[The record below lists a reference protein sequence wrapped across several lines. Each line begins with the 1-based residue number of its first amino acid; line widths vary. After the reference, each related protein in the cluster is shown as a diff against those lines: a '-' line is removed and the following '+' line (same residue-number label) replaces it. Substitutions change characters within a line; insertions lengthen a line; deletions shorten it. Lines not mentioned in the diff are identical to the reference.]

1 MAPPAKRRKRNVVT
15 SSPDESDYEGAES
28 SKSLK
33 LQLQTFPSAPESKKP
48 MVSKPAAK
56 QSINSTSKAQPR
68 VKTINQSSESTPL
81 VLPKRSRP
89 SKVKDKSASTS
100 PEKPKRKGKVEEPG
114 KNANLFTFFTKQAQR
129 QQANAAINSDGSSAR
144 VKLRS
149 LSDERSEDVDIIS
162 DDGNIG
168 EGSAQSGSMIGL
180 TARKRLKRM
189 DPFRS
194 GEGEGPSASQ
204 KFLKHPNPPIEANN
218 SEDTRPWAERF
229 APADLDEL
237 AVHKKKVADVRGWL
251 EDVMNGRR
259 RQRLLLLKGAA
270 GTGKTTTVQL
280 LSKAMNCDILEWRNP
295 VGSMASSEGFQSM
308 TAQFE
313 EFMARGGKFGQ
324 LEIISEDNPDIS
336 KKDVVPLDRRKRI
349 ILIEEFPNT
358 FTRSSNALQS
368 FRSVILQYLASNTP
382 PLSMNFNKHNDE
394 VITPVVMIVS
404 ETLLTTTSASADSF
418 TAHRLLGQEILQ
430 HPGVGVIEFN
440 PIAPTLLSKA
450 LEVIVR
456 KESRKS
462 GRRTMPGSLVLKR
475 LGEIGDIRSAI
486 GSLEFLCLKGDT
498 DGEWSSRISF
508 SKSKKTG
515 QNLLPLTEPE
525 KASLEMITR
534 REASLGIFHA
544 VGKVM
549 YNKRE
554 EPATEVEHLPHFM
567 SLNARPKRP
576 QVSVDELIDEI
587 GTDTQTFIAALHE
600 NYLLSCDASPSFDF
614 TSLDHVNGCID
625 ALSDSDLLSPSWDGS
640 FNSTGFGGGI
650 GGQGTGGD
658 VLRQDEIS
666 FQIAVRG
673 ILFSLPYPVRR
684 KAPAAAGL
692 RAGKGGEAFK
702 MFYPTSLKL
711 WRMKEEIEG
720 TIDLWVTRLIKG
732 EEHRLRSITAG
743 AAAFAKPKP
752 GSVESW
758 KTYTGNGSTTKQGD
772 KNDGPSTALIS
783 MGASARKEMLLERL
797 PYTAMITRSR
807 KSAASALALKDM
819 ERITSF
825 HGIGI
830 TMDDN
835 QDEDDDM
842 TLSGEEL
849 ATDKP
854 TENGSPQKKGLVIRR
869 RGLSSRLHTEHQEEN
884 LILSD
889 DDIVDD

>member
-1 MAPPAKRRKRNVVT
+1 MAPPAKRRKRNVVA
-15 SSPDESDYEGAES
+15 SSTDESDYESAES
-28 SKSLK
+28 LDKPKSK
-33 LQLQTFPSAPESKKP
+33 LQTFSCSPENGKSEARGFVMKQ
-48 MVSKPAAK
+48 AANTI
-56 QSINSTSKAQPR
+56 SRHQPR
-68 VKTINQSSESTPL
+68 TKTTNADPL
-81 VLPKRSRP
+81 VLPKRSRT
-89 SKVKDKSASTS
+89 SKTGDKSASTS
-100 PEKPKRKGKVEEPG
+100 PEKPKRKGKVEEHG

-129 QQANAAINSDGSSAR
+129 QQADAIPISDTSGGR
-144 VKLRS
+144 TKLRS
-149 LSDERSEDVDIIS
+149 FSVEPPEDIDVIS
-162 DDGNIG
+162 DGDDIG
-168 EGSAQSGSMIGL
+168 EGSAQSRSVIGM
-180 TARKRLKRM
+180 TAKRRLKRS
-189 DPFRS
+189 DPFRN
-194 GEGEGPSASQ
+194 GEGDGPSTSQ
-204 KFLKHPNPPIEANN
+204 KFLKHPKTPIDGSY

-229 APADLDEL
+229 APVDLEEL
-237 AVHKKKVADVRGWL
+237 AVHKRKVADVRQWL
-251 EDVMNGRR
+251 EDVVNGRR

-280 LSKAMNCDILEWRNP
+280 LSKAMDCDILEWRNP
-295 VGSMASSEGFQSM
+295 VGSIASSDGVQSM
-308 TAQFE
+308 AAQFE

-324 LEIISEDNPDIS
+324 LEVISEDDPDIS
-336 KKDVVPLDRRKRI
+336 SKDTAPLNRRKRI

-358 FTRSSNALQS
+358 FTRSSTAVQS

-382 PLSMNFNKHNDE
+382 PLTMSFNKTNNE
-394 VITPVVMIVS
+394 NITPVVLIVS
-404 ETLLTTTSASADSF
+404 ETLLTTTTASADSF

-462 GRRTMPGSLVLKR
+462 GRRTMPGSLVLKK

-486 GSLEFLCLKGDT
+486 GSLEFLCLKGDV
-498 DGEWSSRISF
+498 DGEWSSKISF
-508 SKSKKTG
+508 TKTKKAS
-515 QNLLPLTEPE
+515 QNPAALTEPE
-525 KASLEMITR
+525 KTSLEMVTR

-554 EPATEVEHLPHFM
+554 EPASDVEHLPDFI
-567 SLNARPKRP
+567 SLHSRPKRS
-576 QVSVDELIDEI
+576 QVFVDELIDEI
-587 GTDTQTFIAALHE
+587 GTDTQTFAATLHE
-600 NYLLSCDASPSFDF
+600 NYLLSCDASPSSFEF

-673 ILFSLPYPVRR
+673 MLFSLPYPVKRR
-684 KAPAAAGL
+684 APAATGL
-692 RAGKGGEAFK
+692 RTGKGGEAFK

-720 TIDLWVTRLIKG
+720 SIDLWVTRLIKG
-732 EEHRLRSITAG
+732 EENHLHSITAG
-743 AAAFAKPKP
+743 AAAFTRPKP
-752 GSVESW
+752 GSVENW
-758 KTYTGNGSTTKQGD
+758 KTYSGNTSTTMKEGD
-772 KNDGPSTALIS
+772 KKEGSSTALIS

-797 PYTAMITRSR
+797 PYMTVIARSR
-807 KSAASALALKDM
+807 RNSFTILALKDM
-819 ERITSF
+819 EKITAF

-830 TMDDN
+830 ITDDN
-835 QDEDDDM
+835 PDDGDDV
-842 TLSGEEL
+842 TLPGEEW

-854 TENGSPQKKGLVIRR
+854 TENGSPRKKGLVIRG
-869 RGLSSRLHTEHQEEN
+869 RGKSSRLHTEQQEEK
-884 LILSD
+884 LLLSD